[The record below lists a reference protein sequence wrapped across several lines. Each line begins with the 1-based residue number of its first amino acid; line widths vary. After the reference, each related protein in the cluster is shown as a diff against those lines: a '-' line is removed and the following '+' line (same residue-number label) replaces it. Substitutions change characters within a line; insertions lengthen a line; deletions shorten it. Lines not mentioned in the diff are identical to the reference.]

1 MLLLIKPSLY
11 FIGEMRY
18 RILELITSGST
29 KFDTLQMTSLTSTQ
43 SSVNDMYQ
51 EYEQM
56 RTSRAMPRGELCLNS
71 YCSLV
76 LTKSISN
83 LIRTH
88 DA

>member
-1 MLLLIKPSLY
+1 
-11 FIGEMRY
+11 
-18 RILELITSGST
+18 
-29 KFDTLQMTSLTSTQ
+29 
-43 SSVNDMYQ
+43 MYQ

-88 DA
+88 DAQNINGQNEKGQGRRCPVDCTAVSAGGSTAVVKYTRINN